1 MRSVGTT
8 SSISFIELANQVQLQ
23 YVEQGDTAGI
33 PVLLLHGATDS
44 WRSFE
49 PVLPHLP
56 KSIHAFALTQR
67 GHGDASRPVAGY
79 RCRDFAAD
87 LAAFMDTLHL
97 EAAIIA
103 GHSMGSSVAQRFALD
118 YPERTL
124 GLVLMGSFA
133 TLRGN
138 PGVLELWD
146 SAISTLRDPVDRRFV
161 REFQESTLAR
171 PVPQAF
177 LETIVQETLKVP
189 ARVWRAVFEG
199 FLEDDLSGELD
210 SIKAPT
216 LIIWGDQ
223 DAFCSRSDQD
233 ALAAAI
239 EGSELV
245 IYPGAG
251 HGLHWE
257 EPGRFAADLLA
268 FTENLGG
275 SGTRRAIK
283 PFSQR
288 FPALDLTSRPLRKRQ
303 SLQR

>member
-23 YVEQGDTAGI
+23 YVEQGDTAGV

-44 WRSFE
+44 WRSFDR
-49 PVLPHLP
+49 VLPHLP
-56 KSIHAFALTQR
+56 ASIHAFALTQR
-67 GHGDASRPVAGY
+67 GHGDASCPVAGY
-79 RCRDFAAD
+79 RFHDFAAD
-87 LAAFMDTLHL
+87 VAAFMDTLDL
-97 EAAIIA
+97 GAAIIA

-146 SAISTLRDPVDRRFV
+146 SAISTLTDPVDRRFV
-161 REFQESTLAR
+161 REFQESTLAQS
-171 PVPQAF
+171 VPQWF
-177 LETIVQETLKVP
+177 LETIVQESLKVP

-199 FLEDDLSGELD
+199 FLEDDFSGELD
-210 SIKAPT
+210 KIKAPT
-216 LIIWGDQ
+216 LIVWGNQ

-233 ALAAAI
+233 ALAVAI
-239 EGSELV
+239 EGSEFV
-245 IYPGAG
+245 VYPGAG

-257 EPGRFAADLLA
+257 EPERFAADLLA
-268 FTENLGG
+268 FVENLGS

-283 PFSQR
+283 TLPQR
-288 FPALDLTSRPLRKRQ
+288 FPGLNLTSRPFVDGQ
-303 SLQR
+303 SLQP